1 MDWVGQKR
9 GRVGDYRSSVGNN
22 VGRGSIGF
30 FHVGHTLVLHVS
42 DEPVLVVRVIGHDLH
57 TAVRKLDTVFSCGEF
72 LVNVRICVQSFNRF
86 FSLPWTTP

>member
-57 TAVRKLDTVFSCGEF
+57 TAVRKLDTVFSWG
-72 LVNVRICVQSFNRF
+72 SFW
-86 FSLPWTTP
+86 SMLEYV

>member
-1 MDWVGQKR
+1 MCSMDWVGQKR

-42 DEPVLVVRVIGHDLH
+42 DEPVLVVRVVGHNLH
-57 TAVRKLDTVFSCGEF
+57 PAVRKLNAVFSWEEFCSAMLVCGRDTFE
-72 LVNVRICVQSFNRF
+72 
-86 FSLPWTTP
+86 